1 MSAGT
6 TNAAASGGGLSI
18 IASGTMSSPNPA
30 DVTTTLSSPAK
41 MLIAQVIGYASV
53 TPNVIQEVACL
64 LPGETINLSHNASAG
79 LSGNGQVISYTAGSN
94 YDYEHLKY
102 IALG

>member
-1 MSAGT
+1 MSAGN

-41 MLIAQVIGYASV
+41 MLIAQVIGSASSS
-53 TPNVIQEVACL
+53 NAIQKVACL
-64 LPGETINLSHNASAG
+64 LPGETISLSYSASVG
-79 LSGNGQVISYTAGSN
+79 LSGNGQVISYTGGRE
-94 YDYEHLKY
+94 YDTQHLKY

>member
-18 IASGTMSSPNPA
+18 IASGTMSSPDPA

-41 MLIAQVIGYASV
+41 MLIAQIIGSASSSNAV
-53 TPNVIQEVACL
+53 HKVACL
-64 LPGETINLSHNASAG
+64 LPGETIELSYRASVG
-79 LSGNGQVISYTAGSN
+79 LSGNGQVISYTAGNN

>member
-1 MSAGT
+1 MSAGN

-18 IASGTMSSPNPA
+18 IASGTMSSPDPA

-41 MLIAQVIGYASV
+41 MLIVQIISNAGV
-53 TPNVIQEVACL
+53 TSNIIQDVACL
-64 LPGETINLSHNASAG
+64 LPGETINLPYNASVEF
-79 LSGNGQVISYTAGSN
+79 SGNGQVISYTGGRE
-94 YDYEHLKY
+94 YDTQHLKY

>member
-18 IASGTMSSPNPA
+18 IASGTMSSPDPA

-41 MLIAQVIGYASV
+41 MLIAQVIGSASSS
-53 TPNVIQEVACL
+53 NAIQKAACL
-64 LPGETINLSHNASAG
+64 LPGETIDLSYRASVG
-79 LSGNGQVISYTAGSN
+79 LSGNGQVISYAAGNN